1 MWCPPRVLL
10 WESLS
15 SGAQLCG
22 GGCCYPWGGCLLK
35 TRRRHGA
42 REMGQLLLVPGVGA
56 LFFSPRSKDTNAL
69 PYLVGGNGSLFLFKM
84 QVSYLAPRSALCS
97 QIKCLTFLVLSGP
110 CLTNGRPFAQ
120 AFVRKKEWPHISL
133 PTSQS

>member
-1 MWCPPRVLL
+1 MVSPKGPGVGKSVVWGPALWRWLLLPLGRVLTEDKEET
-10 WESLS
+10 W
-15 SGAQLCG
+15 
-22 GGCCYPWGGCLLK
+22 
-35 TRRRHGA
+35 A
-42 REMGQLLLVPGVGA
+42 REMGQLLLVSGVGA
-56 LFFSPRSKDTNAL
+56 LFSSPRSKDPDAL
-69 PYLVGGNGSLFLFKM
+69 PYLVGGNSSLFLFKM